1 MTKKKGLGRGL
12 QALIPTMDKD
22 SREENLVMGVLKEIP
37 LSDIDTNPGQPRLLV
52 DEKRLEELV
61 KSISEHGVIQPVVV
75 RSRDNGR
82 YQLIAGERRW
92 RACIQLGMDKIPA
105 LVREASDLE
114 ASAVALIENIQREN
128 LNPLEEARAYQRLID
143 QYGLT
148 QDDVSRRVGKSR
160 PFIANMVRLLNLPEE
175 IMDMVNEG
183 LITAGH
189 ARALLALPDEEIRRK
204 VAFRVIKKN
213 MTVRQTEEYVR
224 EILEGTVKKNKPR
237 KKPDWCKEVKEQF
250 QSFFGARVR
259 ISNRG
264 DSGKIVI
271 EYNNQDE
278 LKRIVNTISN

>member
-1 MTKKKGLGRGL
+1 MNKKKALGRGL
-12 QALIPTMDKD
+12 QALIPIMDSDYK
-22 SREENLVMGVLKEIP
+22 EENPVMGQLKEIP
-37 LSDIDTNPGQPRLLV
+37 LTDIDTNPGQPRLLV
-52 DEKRLEELV
+52 DENRLEELV
-61 KSISEHGVIQPVVV
+61 ESIREHGVIQPVVV
-75 RSRDNGR
+75 RPRDQGR

-92 RACIQLGMDKIPA
+92 RACLQLGMDKIPA

-128 LNPLEEARAYQRLID
+128 LNPLEEARAYQQLID

-148 QDDVSRRVGKSR
+148 QDEVSRRVGKSR

-189 ARALLALPDEEIRRK
+189 ARALLALPDEEFRRK

-213 MTVRQTEEYVR
+213 MTVRRTEEYVQ
-224 EILEGTVKKNKPR
+224 EVLEGTANKTTPR
-237 KKPDWCKEVKEQF
+237 KRPDWCKKVKEQF
-250 QSFFGARVR
+250 QSFFGTRVR

-271 EYNNQDE
+271 EFNNHDDLQ
-278 LKRIVNTISN
+278 RIIDTLSK

>member
-12 QALIPTMDKD
+12 QALIPNAD
-22 SREENLVMGVLKEIP
+22 SDHREDNLVMRQLKEIQ
-37 LSDIDTNPGQPRLLV
+37 LTDIDTNPGQPRMLV
-52 DEKRLEELV
+52 DETRLEELV
-61 KSISEHGVIQPVVV
+61 ESIREHGVIQPVVV
-75 RSRDNGR
+75 RPLDQGR

-92 RACIQLGMDKIPA
+92 RACLQLGLEKIPA
-105 LVREASDLE
+105 MVREASDLE

-128 LNPLEEARAYQRLID
+128 LNPLEEARAYQQLID

-148 QDDVSRRVGKSR
+148 QDEVSRRVGKSR

-189 ARALLALPDEEIRRK
+189 ARALLALPDEEFRRK

-213 MTVRQTEEYVR
+213 MTVRQTEEYVQ
-224 EILEGTVKKNKPR
+224 EVLEGTANKTAPR
-237 KKPDWCKEVKEQF
+237 KRPDWCKKVKEQF
-250 QSFFGARVR
+250 QSFFGTRVR

-264 DSGKIVI
+264 ESGKIVI
-271 EYNNQDE
+271 EFNNRDDLQ
-278 LKRIVNTISN
+278 RIIDILSK